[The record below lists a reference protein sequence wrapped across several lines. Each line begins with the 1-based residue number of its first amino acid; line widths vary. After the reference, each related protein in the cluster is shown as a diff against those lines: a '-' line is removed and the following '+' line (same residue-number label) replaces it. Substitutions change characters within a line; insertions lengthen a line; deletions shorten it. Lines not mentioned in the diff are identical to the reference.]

1 MTFSFPKLLVA
12 AFLGALLL
20 APITSAGA
28 AEDVA
33 GTVTRLKG
41 SAVALQDAVPRVLK
55 AGDRVLKGDVISTGA
70 DARLEM
76 KMLDDAVMTLGEKTI
91 FVVIDYVTQG
101 QPNAAMRL
109 LQGAF
114 SAASGKMMKTA
125 GAQFTVETELGT
137 IGIRGTTFWGGT
149 LDKVFEVALLDG
161 KGVYVE
167 NRAGRV
173 ELTGVGEGT
182 KLMDANVKPTDPVV
196 WAPAK
201 TSRAVATVSF

>member
-1 MTFSFPKLLVA
+1 MEEA
-12 AFLGALLL
+12 
-20 APITSAGA
+20 
-28 AEDVA
+28 A

-41 SAVALQDAVPRVLK
+41 AAFAMQDAVPRALK
-55 AGDRVLKGDVISTGA
+55 TGDKVFKGDVISTGKG
-70 DARLEM
+70 ARLEM

-91 FVVIDYVTQG
+91 FVVIDYVSRG
-101 QPNAAMRL
+101 EPNAAMRL

-125 GAQFTVETELGT
+125 GAKFTVETELGT

-149 LDKVFEVALLDG
+149 LDKVFEVALLAG

-167 NRAGRV
+167 NKAGRV
-173 ELTGVGEGT
+173 ELTGIGEGT
-182 KLMDANVKPTDPVV
+182 ALMDSNVKPTDPVV
-196 WAPAK
+196 WAPDK